1 MNSEQS
7 RTLIKQTFMHAFD
20 KGRFLNFAGNLLNHI
35 DESKAFAKNNPY
47 VKDAFKDHV
56 QRFE

>member
-1 MNSEQS
+1 MNREQAS
-7 RTLIKQTFMHAFD
+7 TLIKHTFTQLFD
-20 KGRFLNFAGNLLNHI
+20 KARFQNFSRNLPNHI
-35 DESKAFAKNNPY
+35 DESKASAWNSPY